1 MMERERDSFL
11 VQYKIRRIRLA
22 RMIGKRVSLFDRRNR
37 GSFVSLV
44 SVGCHFVRFRGR
56 RVWMYQR
63 PAILIFDPAYELS
76 ERYFEGYGVE
86 LGALDQPMTDY
97 SEKAR
102 LIARDSVPFSM
113 IACSGRHPASDIDG
127 RQSFA
132 ENPAPGARPV

>member
-1 MMERERDSFL
+1 
-11 VQYKIRRIRLA
+11 
-22 RMIGKRVSLFDRRNR
+22 
-37 GSFVSLV
+37 
-44 SVGCHFVRFRGR
+44 
-56 RVWMYQR
+56 MYQR
-63 PAILIFDPAYELS
+63 PAILILDPAYELS

-113 IACSGRHPASDIDG
+113 VACHGRHLANDIDG
-127 RQSFA
+127 RQQFA